1 MRSKRIH
8 KLDWY
13 LVGILILS
21 AILYGWGI
29 WDAGSANSFYT
40 AAITS
45 MTKSWSN
52 FWYGAFDP
60 AGFITVDKP
69 PVALWFMAISAK
81 IFGVHGWSVVLPSV
95 LAGIASVYLMYR
107 LLEPKFGAWA
117 GRTAALFMTL
127 TPTVV
132 ANSRTNNMDAILVL
146 FLLLAVFTLQKA
158 VNKKNVWL
166 VMLSF
171 ALIGVSFNIKMLQ
184 AFMILPAMFAYY
196 IVAIKIPWKKKI
208 GWLGLALI
216 SLSVFTLA
224 YPMAVD
230 SASKSSRPYIG
241 SSQTNSLME
250 LAFGYNGTQRL
261 LGQSTG
267 TGGTFAGMGTKKTSK
282 SSKSA
287 TGTNQMG
294 QAPTTG
300 TGTTGQTTN
309 GQNQT
314 GTQTGQ
320 TTNGTAPTGQAP
332 TGTNGQN
339 QTPPTGK
346 TGQAPTGMNGKKPTG
361 KMGKMTGQ
369 PGGKTGKR
377 GGMGGAGSAFAI
389 GSIGPF
395 RLFQSDLGSQI
406 GWYLPLAFLGL
417 IAGWLGF
424 RKRGSK
430 WYHVS
435 SEQEEVLL
443 WAGWFVPVYGFFSVA
458 SFFHPYYTIML
469 APAIAALTAI
479 GVAAVTKMMKVDV
492 NSEDETVDKT
502 QPFVARIMLSVA
514 VIATLLLQAYYV
526 SSYYPVI
533 TGILIVLAVGLGVWW
548 LFPQKTAI
556 KAKIIATAVSVLAM
570 GAFWAATP
578 TITHT
583 SAAIPAAGPSLFSR
597 GGTDMG
603 GTVNKKLLAYT
614 EKHQGSAKYLFATT
628 DSNSASGYIIKSGKA
643 VMALGG
649 YNGTDPT
656 MTFKQFKQ
664 LVKDGKLKYFVLGS
678 RSKSSDSQIKKILAW
693 VKEKGTVVT
702 YDSSSKSTTTAA
714 SQTTTTTATTAGGAT
729 TTGGMT
735 AGGPTG
741 MGGSSSS
748 TLYDLSSIY

>member
-1 MRSKRIH
+1 MRLKRIH

-21 AILYGWGI
+21 AILYGWGT

-107 LLEPKFGAWA
+107 LLEPKFGVWA

-146 FLLLAVFTLQKA
+146 FLLLAVFTLQKT

-184 AFMILPAMFAYY
+184 AFMILPAMFVYY
-196 IVAIKIPWKKKI
+196 IIAIKVPWKKKV
-208 GWLGLALI
+208 GWLGLAVV

-267 TGGTFAGMGTKKTSK
+267 TGGTFSGMGTKKTSK
-282 SSKSA
+282 SSKST
-287 TGTNQMG
+287 TGANQMG

-300 TGTTGQTTN
+300 TN

-320 TTNGTAPTGQAP
+320 TTNSNTPTGQAP
-332 TGTNGQN
+332 TGQA
-339 QTPPTGK
+339 
-346 TGQAPTGMNGKKPTG
+346 GQAPTGMNGQKPTG

-430 WYHVS
+430 WYHVTS
-435 SEQEEVLL
+435 QQEEVLL

-479 GVAAVTKMMKVDV
+479 GVAAVTKMMKVNV
-492 NSEDETVDKT
+492 NTEDETVGKT
-502 QPFVARIMLSVA
+502 QPFVARIILSVA

-533 TGILIVLAVGLGVWW
+533 TGILIVLALGLGVWW

-556 KAKIIATAVSVLAM
+556 KAKVIATAVSVLAM
-570 GAFWAATP
+570 GAFWASTP

-678 RSKSSDSQIKKILAW
+678 RSKSSDGQIKKILAW
-693 VKEKGTVVT
+693 VKAKGTVVN
-702 YDSSSKSTTTAA
+702 YDSSSKSKTTTTNQATTA
-714 SQTTTTTATTAGGAT
+714 TTTTTTTAGGSPTAR
-729 TTGGMT
+729 MT

>member
-1 MRSKRIH
+1 MRSKRIY

-107 LLEPKFGAWA
+107 LLAPKFGVWA

-158 VNKKNVWL
+158 VNKRNVWL

-208 GWLGLALI
+208 GWLGLALV

-267 TGGTFAGMGTKKTSK
+267 TGGTFSGMGTKKTSKTSK

-300 TGTTGQTTN
+300 TGTTGQTAN

-320 TTNGTAPTGQAP
+320 TTNGTAP
-332 TGTNGQN
+332 
-339 QTPPTGK
+339 

-369 PGGKTGKR
+369 PGGKTGKH

-443 WAGWFVPVYGFFSVA
+443 WAGWLVPVYGFFSVA

-479 GVAAVTKMMKVDV
+479 GVAAVAKMMKVDA

-533 TGILIVLAVGLGVWW
+533 TGILIVLAVALGVWW

-556 KAKIIATAVSVLAM
+556 KAKIIATAVSVLTM

-678 RSKSSDSQIKKILAW
+678 RSKSSDGQIKKILAW

-714 SQTTTTTATTAGGAT
+714 SQTTATTAGGPTA
-729 TTGGMT
+729 GGMT